1 MVNHTIISSNTNTSI
16 VLLLAIYL
24 TPPTISEGIL
34 LEILFGNGNATF
46 GNDFFRR
53 QSFSIAEQHH
63 GAVRVWLH
71 VLLSDAVCSVFC
83 LSGTGEGVSLSQA
96 QKASNTNKE
105 YNNFFIGRHFY
116 ESCAA
121 NLLKRNE
128 EGKGNC
134 RKMLMS

>member
-1 MVNHTIISSNTNTSI
+1 MISFSVSLSRLPSNTT
-16 VLLLAIYL
+16 
-24 TPPTISEGIL
+24 G
-34 LEILFGNGNATF
+34 LFGF
-46 GNDFFRR
+46 GCMSCF
-53 QSFSIAEQHH
+53 
-63 GAVRVWLH
+63 
-71 VLLSDAVCSVFC
+71 SDAVCSVFC

-116 ESCAA
+116 GLCAA

-134 RKMLMS
+134 GKMLMS